1 MHQPNKILT
10 WALAFFVALLLLLIG
25 LYPQLRLRQLRGD
38 DYQNIYAYN
47 DLDETAYAAYLQA
60 LIDNRPRRNN
70 PYTGVDD
77 APDKPQPESLFS
89 VQFFAPSMVAFAA
102 RACGADASAAMI
114 WAGALAGFLTAFAM
128 FWLALR
134 LTENAWFASA
144 ATLVVLCG
152 GVLAI
157 GEGAISEMRFGW
169 AAYPYFPFL
178 RRYVPAVPFPFFWTL
193 LLTVWLLLT
202 SDKLITRIFYVIL
215 ASLCFAALVYSYF
228 YLWTTA
234 AAWLACLALM
244 WLVFR
249 PLNWLKDWQAIAVL
263 GGLAIL
269 SLAPYAVMLGNRD
282 RVMDD
287 VQLLVLTRMPDLLRA
302 PEVISCASLA
312 LLSFGVWRKRFSPDD
327 KRALFAAS
335 LALVPFAVFNQQIV
349 TGRSLQPIHYQV
361 FIVNY
366 VALFALCAA
375 LFLVRRKRADK
386 TESFGSKNFGK
397 LIFPLIALAACG
409 WGAVEAVYT
418 TAPVS
423 DANVIRDDA
432 RIVGERL
439 RQLAQTELFDENG
452 LRKTVLAINIVQ
464 GDDLP
469 TVAPQA
475 VLWARHGH
483 VFTGETVAQNK
494 LRFYHYLHFAGA
506 DETILSSNLRSGEV
520 ITTIAL
526 FGWDRLTGRLS
537 SAARPLT
544 ELEIRREADNFLMFR
559 QNFDRAEAARLP
571 LSYLV
576 IDADANFDFN
586 EIDRWYERGASE
598 KFGKYL
604 LFRLKLRN

>member
-1 MHQPNKILT
+1 MT
-10 WALAFFVALLLLLIG
+10 WILAFFIALFLLLIG
-25 LYPQLRLRQLRGD
+25 LYPQIRLRQLRAD
-38 DYQNIYAYN
+38 DYQGIYAYN

-77 APDKPQPESLFS
+77 APGKPQPESLFS
-89 VQFFAPSMVAFAA
+89 VQFFAPSLVAIAA
-102 RACGADASAAMI
+102 RAFGANASTAMI
-114 WAGALAGFLTAFAM
+114 WASALAGFFTALAM

-134 LTENAWFASA
+134 LTENAWFAA
-144 ATLVVLCG
+144 ATTLVVLCG
-152 GVLAI
+152 GVLTV
-157 GEGAISEMRFGW
+157 GEGAISEIRFGW

-193 LLTVWLLLT
+193 LATVWLLLK
-202 SDKLITRIFYVIL
+202 SDKLIKRIFCVIL

-234 AAWLACLALM
+234 AAWLGCLALV
-244 WLVFR
+244 WLLFR
-249 PLNWLKDWQAIAVL
+249 PVNWLKDWQALMVL
-263 GGLAIL
+263 GGLMIL
-269 SLAPYAVMLGNRD
+269 SLVPYAVLLANRD
-282 RVMDD
+282 RMMDD

-302 PEVISCASLA
+302 PEVLSSASLA
-312 LLSFGVWRKRFSPDD
+312 LLCFGVWRKRFLPND
-327 KRALFAAS
+327 KAVLFVAS
-335 LALVPFAVFNQQIV
+335 LALVPFAVFNQQIL
-349 TGRSLQPIHYQV
+349 TGRSLQPIHYQI

-366 VALFALCAA
+366 VALFALCLA
-375 LFLVRRKRADK
+375 LFLVCRENTDKFKR
-386 TESFGSKNFGK
+386 FGN
-397 LIFPLIALAACG
+397 LIFPLIALAAGG

-418 TAPVS
+418 TEPVRE
-423 DANVIRDDA
+423 ANLIRDDA

-439 RQLAQTELFDENG
+439 RELAATELFDENG
-452 LRKTVLAINIVQ
+452 NRKTVLAINIVQ

-483 VFTGETVAQNK
+483 VFTGESAAQNK

-506 DETILSSNLRSGEV
+506 DEAILRSNLLNDEV

-537 SAARPLT
+537 NAARPLT
-544 ELEIRREADNFLMFR
+544 VQEINRETDNFRAFR
-559 QNFDRAEAARLP
+559 HKFDRAEAARLP

-576 IDADANFDFN
+576 IDDSANFNFA
-586 EIDRWYERGASE
+586 EIDRWYERGGGE
-598 KFGKYL
+598 DCGKYL
-604 LFRLKLRN
+604 LFRLKLRD

>member
-1 MHQPNKILT
+1 MV
-10 WALAFFVALLLLLIG
+10 AFFLLLVG
-25 LYPQLRLRQLRGD
+25 LYPQIRLRQLRAD
-38 DYQNIYAYN
+38 DYQGIYAYN

-77 APDKPQPESLFS
+77 APGKPQPESLFS
-89 VQFFAPSMVAFAA
+89 VQFFAPSIVAVAA
-102 RACGADASAAMI
+102 RIFGADASAAMI
-114 WAGALAGFLTAFAM
+114 WTGALAGFFTALAM

-157 GEGAISEMRFGW
+157 GEGAISEIRFGW

-178 RRYVPAVPFPFFWTL
+178 RRYVPAVPFPFFWTFAAA
-193 LLTVWLLLT
+193 VWLMLT
-202 SDKLITRIFYVIL
+202 SDKLVKRIFLLIL

-234 AAWLACLALM
+234 AAWLCCLALV
-244 WLVFR
+244 WLLFR
-249 PLNWLKDWQAIAVL
+249 PANLRKDLQALAVL
-263 GGLAIL
+263 GGLMIL
-269 SLAPYAVMLGNRD
+269 SLVPYAVLLGNRD

-302 PEVISCASLA
+302 PEVLSCGTLA
-312 LLSFGVWRKRFSPDD
+312 LLCFGVWRKRFLPTE
-327 KRALFAAS
+327 KAVLFAAS
-335 LALVPFAVFNQQIV
+335 LALVPFAVFNQQIL

-366 VALFALCAA
+366 VALFALCLA
-375 LFLVRRKRADK
+375 LFLVCREGRDK
-386 TESFGSKNFGK
+386 AESFSGKNFDR
-397 LIFPLIALAACG
+397 LSLPLIALAACG

-418 TAPVS
+418 TEPVS

-439 RQLAQTELFDENG
+439 RELAKTELFDENG
-452 LRKTVLAINIVQ
+452 LRKMVLAVNIVQ

-483 VFTGETVAQNK
+483 VFTGESAAQNK

-506 DETILSSNLRSGEV
+506 DETILASNLRSGEV

-537 SAARPLT
+537 NAARPLT
-544 ELEIRREADNFLMFR
+544 DLEIRNETNNFRLFR
-559 QNFDRAEAARLP
+559 LNFDRAEAARLP

-576 IDADANFDFN
+576 IDDSTNFNFT
-586 EIDRWYERGASE
+586 EIDRRYERGNSE

-604 LFRLKLRN
+604 LFRLKLRE